1 MKIFKLKDISEF
13 IRNGVTIKQNISS
26 KEGIPITRI
35 ETISKGIIDFDKLGY
50 ADIFEFEKYKDWLL
64 KKGDILIS
72 HINSEKHLGKSAI
85 FLDNDVSIIHGMNL
99 LCIRVIDD
107 IVFPEYLQL
116 FFKTNQY
123 KRQIKK
129 IMKKSVNQASF
140 SVNDF
145 KEILIRLPKLDIQE
159 KIIKKIMTLEK
170 ILENNK
176 LKLKF
181 LSELNKSLFATMFGD
196 IKTND
201 KNWEIKKF
209 HEIISILTDYH
220 ANGSYK
226 ILKDNV
232 ELLDFKEYALMIRTT
247 DLENNNFIK
256 GVKYI
261 NEKAYNF
268 LKKTKI
274 FGGELIINKIGSAGN
289 VYLMPYLNIPVSL
302 GMNQFM
308 IRLKKDYSN
317 IFYYKLLTIE
327 YYTNVIKSNVQGAV
341 TKTITKEAIKNIDI
355 IIPPIEL
362 QNKFAERIEKIEKLS
377 FEIEEAIKE
386 AENLYNSLISKYFD

>member
-123 KRQIKK
+123 KKQIKK
-129 IMKKSVNQASF
+129 ITKKSVNQASF

-181 LSELNKSLFATMFGD
+181 LSELNKSLFTTMFGD

-201 KNWEIKKF
+201 KNWEIKKLG
-209 HEIISILTDYH
+209 EVIQTQYGTSKKATSIVTGFPILRMNNITYSGEMDYRD
-220 ANGSYK
+220 
-226 ILKDNV
+226 LKYIELSDNEKEKFLLKKG
-232 ELLDFKEYALMIRTT
+232 ELLFNRTNSKELVGKTGLFELDTPMAFAGYL
-247 DLENNNFIK
+247 IK
-256 GVKYI
+256 MKPSNLI
-261 NEKAYNF
+261 HSKF
-268 LKKTKI
+268 LL
-274 FGGELIINKIGSAGN
+274 FF
-289 VYLMPYLNIPVSL
+289 
-302 GMNQFM
+302 MNSEFM
-308 IRLKKDYSN
+308 K
-317 IFYYKLLTIE
+317 KLL
-327 YYTNVIKSNVQGAV
+327 YNKA
-341 TKTITKEAIKNIDI
+341 KNIVGMANINAKELEDFSI
-355 IIPPIEL
+355 ILPPIEL

-377 FEIEEAIKE
+377 F
-386 AENLYNSLISKYFD
+386 ISKELPIFRDFQALYKKVSA

>member
-201 KNWEIKKF
+201 KNWELFEIKEISNILTRGKTPKYTLSSNVFVINQACIYWDKIKYENIKF
-209 HEIISILTDYH
+209 HVEDENLLFLKNKDILINSTGTGTLGRMNIIQNI
-220 ANGSYK
+220 
-226 ILKDNV
+226 
-232 ELLDFKEYALMIRTT
+232 
-247 DLENNNFIK
+247 
-256 GVKYI
+256 I
-261 NEKAYNF
+261 NEKF
-268 LKKTKI
+268 TIDSHVML
-274 FGGELIINKIGSAGN
+274 
-289 VYLMPYLNIPVSL
+289 
-302 GMNQFM
+302 
-308 IRLKKDYSN
+308 IRLKEEKILSLYFIN
-317 IFYYKLLTIE
+317 IFMNEKYQKDLILKCVNGSTNQIE
-327 YYTNVIKSNVQGAV
+327 LS
-341 TKTITKEAIKNIDI
+341 KEKFSKFKIP
-355 IIPPIEL
+355 IPPIEL
-362 QNKFAERIEKIEKLS
+362 QNKFAERIEKIEKLK
-377 FEIEEAIKE
+377 FTIMTIILNTYETMKKKGVEK
-386 AENLYNSLISKYFD
+386 D

>member
-85 FLDNDVSIIHGMNL
+85 FLDNDINIIHGMNL
-99 LCIRVIDD
+99 LCIRAIDN

-123 KRQIKK
+123 KKQIKK

-181 LSELNKSLFATMFGD
+181 LSELNKSLFTKIFGD
-196 IKTND
+196 IKTNN
-201 KNWEIKKF
+201 KNWKIESLDNIYQIRSSKRVFEKDYKKDGIPFFRSKEVVGLSQSKNINPDIYISLDKYEELKKISGIPLKDDLLVTAVGTIGKIWKVDYEKEFYFKDGNLIWLQLKKPHNFFNPLSLKKILEEFINKEKENLSSGSAYNALTIDKLKKF
-209 HEIISILTDYH
+209 SI
-220 ANGSYK
+220 
-226 ILKDNV
+226 
-232 ELLDFKEYALMIRTT
+232 F
-247 DLENNNFIK
+247 
-256 GVKYI
+256 
-261 NEKAYNF
+261 
-268 LKKTKI
+268 
-274 FGGELIINKIGSAGN
+274 
-289 VYLMPYLNIPVSL
+289 
-302 GMNQFM
+302 
-308 IRLKKDYSN
+308 
-317 IFYYKLLTIE
+317 
-327 YYTNVIKSNVQGAV
+327 
-341 TKTITKEAIKNIDI
+341 
-355 IIPPIEL
+355 IPPIEL
-362 QNKFAERIEKIEKLS
+362 QNKFAERVEKIEKLS

>member
-181 LSELNKSLFATMFGD
+181 LSELNKSLFTTMFGD

-201 KNWEIKKF
+201 KNWEIKKLG
-209 HEIISILTDYH
+209 EVIQTQYGTSKKATSIVTGFPILRMNNITYSGEMDYRD
-220 ANGSYK
+220 
-226 ILKDNV
+226 LKYIELSDNEKEKFLLKKG
-232 ELLDFKEYALMIRTT
+232 ELLFNRTNSKELVGKTGLFELDTPMAFAGYL
-247 DLENNNFIK
+247 IK
-256 GVKYI
+256 MKPSNLI
-261 NEKAYNF
+261 HSKF
-268 LKKTKI
+268 LL
-274 FGGELIINKIGSAGN
+274 FF
-289 VYLMPYLNIPVSL
+289 
-302 GMNQFM
+302 MNSEFM
-308 IRLKKDYSN
+308 K
-317 IFYYKLLTIE
+317 KLL
-327 YYTNVIKSNVQGAV
+327 YNKA
-341 TKTITKEAIKNIDI
+341 KNIVGMANINAKELEDFSI
-355 IIPPIEL
+355 ILPPIEL
-362 QNKFAERIEKIEKLS
+362 QKKFAERIEKIEKLS
-377 FEIEEAIKE
+377 FEIEKSIKE